1 MSQWHVQDA
10 WREKLAAIGITDL
23 QSALAFRGG
32 TVMSDKKRSRTSKVA
47 LADDGVVFVKHDLSS
62 AWQATLRALV
72 KFQKP
77 VTKTEKE
84 RMAVERLKQ
93 LGFKSYDVIACGA
106 KTCCGLPDKAVM
118 ITLPVPGRPM
128 EDIWHDKT
136 VSTERKNEA
145 LNLAL
150 ETLAALQ
157 QAGCNWRKDCKPEH
171 FFVTDNNEIYLID
184 VERMRFGR
192 RPLDEAECLKQ
203 KDRFM
208 SFLIH
213 NS

>member
-10 WREKLAAIGITDL
+10 WKEKLAEIGITDL
-23 QSALAFRGG
+23 QSALAFRNG

-47 LADDGVVFVKHDLSS
+47 LTDDDIVFVKHDLSS

-72 KFQKP
+72 KFQRP
-77 VTKTEKE
+77 VTKTE
-84 RMAVERLKQ
+84 RERLCVEHLKR
-93 LGFKSYDVIACGA
+93 LGFKSYDVIAWGTE
-106 KTCCGLPDKAVM
+106 TCCGLPDRAVM

>member
-10 WREKLAAIGITDL
+10 WKEKLAQIGITDL
-23 QSALAFRGG
+23 QSALAFRNG
-32 TVMSDKKRSRTSKVA
+32 TVVSDKKRSRTCKVA
-47 LADDGVVFVKHDLSS
+47 LADDGIVFVKHDLSS

-72 KFQKP
+72 KFQRP
-77 VTKTEKE
+77 VTKTE
-84 RMAVERLKQ
+84 RERLSVEHLKR
-93 LGFKSYDVIACGA
+93 LGFKSYDVIAWGTKA
-106 KTCCGLPDKAVM
+106 CCGLPDRAVM

-136 VSTERKNEA
+136 VPTERKNEA

-192 RPLDEAECLKQ
+192 RPLDEAECRKQ
-203 KDRFM
+203 KERFM

>member
-10 WREKLAAIGITDL
+10 WKEKLAEIGIADL
-23 QSALAFRGG
+23 QSALDFRGG
-32 TVMSDKKRSRTSKVA
+32 TIMSDKKRSRTCKVA
-47 LADDGVVFVKHDLSS
+47 LSGDGIVFVKHDLST

-72 KFQKP
+72 KFQRP

-84 RMAVERLKQ
+84 RLSVEQLKR
-93 LGFKSYDVIACGA
+93 LGFKSYDVVAWG
-106 KTCCGLPDKAVM
+106 TESCCGLPDKAVM
-118 ITLPVPGRPM
+118 VTLPVPGRSV
-128 EDIWHDKT
+128 EDIWKDPT
-136 VSTERKNEA
+136 IAEERKKEA
-145 LNLAL
+145 MNLAL
-150 ETLAALQ
+150 KTLAALQ

-171 FFVTDNNEIYLID
+171 FFVTDDNEIYLID

-192 RPLDEAECLKQ
+192 RPLDEAECKFQ
-203 KDRFM
+203 VERFQ

>member
-10 WREKLAAIGITDL
+10 WKEKLAQIGITDL
-23 QSALAFRGG
+23 QSALSFRGG
-32 TVMSDKKRSRTSKVA
+32 TVVSDKKRSRTCKVA
-47 LADDGVVFVKHDLSS
+47 LGDDDIVFVKHDLST

-77 VTKTEKE
+77 VTKTE
-84 RMAVERLKQ
+84 RERLSVEHLKR
-93 LGFKSYDVIACGA
+93 LGFKSYDVIAWGTKA
-106 KTCCGLPDKAVM
+106 CCGLPDRAVM

-136 VSTERKNEA
+136 VPTERKNEA

-171 FFVTDNNEIYLID
+171 FFVADNNEIYLID

-192 RPLDEAECLKQ
+192 RPLDEAECRKQ
-203 KDRFM
+203 KERFM

>member
-47 LADDGVVFVKHDLSS
+47 LADDGIVFVKHDLSS

-77 VTKTEKE
+77 VTKTERE
-84 RMAVERLKQ
+84 RLCAEHLKQ
-93 LGFKSYDVIACGA
+93 LGFKSYDVVAWGTQ
-106 KTCCGLPDKAVM
+106 TCCGLPDRAVM
-118 ITLPVPGRPM
+118 VTMPVPGRSM
-128 EDIWHDKT
+128 VDIWKDAS
-136 VSTERKNEA
+136 VSEDQKKEA
-145 LNLAL
+145 LKIAL
-150 ETLAALQ
+150 ETLEALQ

-171 FFVTDNNEIYLID
+171 FFVTEDRQVYLID

-203 KDRFM
+203 KERFM
-208 SFLIH
+208 SFLKG
-213 NS
+213 

>member
-10 WREKLAAIGITDL
+10 WKEKLAEIGITDL
-23 QSALAFRGG
+23 QSALAFRNG

-47 LADDGVVFVKHDLSS
+47 LTDDDIVFVKHDLSS

-77 VTKTEKE
+77 VTKTE
-84 RMAVERLKQ
+84 RERLSVEHLKR
-93 LGFKSYDVIACGA
+93 LGFKSYDVIAWGA

-118 ITLPVPGRPM
+118 ITLPVPGRPVV
-128 EDIWHDKT
+128 DIWHDKT
-136 VSTERKNEA
+136 VPTERKNEA
-145 LNLAL
+145 LKLAL

-171 FFVTDNNEIYLID
+171 FFVTEDNQVYLID

-192 RPLDEAECLKQ
+192 RPLTEEDCRQQ
-203 KDRFM
+203 KERFM
-208 SFLIH
+208 SFLEK
-213 NS
+213 